1 MGERHQGADCVVR
14 AADELVVPSDVCE
27 VRAEADVAVAGE
39 RVGKRAR
46 RVLVE
51 IEHPDARARGGE
63 RGSDRGADR
72 PGGAGDQHAL
82 PREARAE
89 GLCRRLRRAHD
100 RGETRYASM

>member
-1 MGERHQGADCVVR
+1 MGERHQGADRVVR
-14 AADELVVPSDVCE
+14 ALNQLVVPSDVCE
-27 VRAEADVAVAGE
+27 VCADAHVAVAGE

-46 RVLVE
+46 RALVE
-51 IEHPDARARGGE
+51 IEHPDARAGRGE
-63 RGSDRGADR
+63 RGRDRGADR

-89 GLCRRLRRAHD
+89 GLRRRLRRAHD